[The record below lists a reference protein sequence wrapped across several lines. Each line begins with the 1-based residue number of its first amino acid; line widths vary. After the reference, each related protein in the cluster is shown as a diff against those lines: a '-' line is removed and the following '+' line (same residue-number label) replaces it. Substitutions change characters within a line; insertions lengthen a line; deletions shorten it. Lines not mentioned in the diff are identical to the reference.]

1 MTETKAAFSEKRVT
15 YADAARVLASAFV
28 VLLHAAGQ
36 FLTQIAPGDKGFLWC
51 LFYDCLARWTVP
63 MFIMLSGMLFLNKG
77 KKLDIKKLWRKN
89 ILRIVTAF
97 IFWSYIYNVYKLFL
111 ETRSISAFFKAV
123 PRIPDGAMHL
133 WFLYVIAGLYI
144 VLPFLKKMTENMTKR
159 ETEYFLL
166 INLSVTFLPKTLRC
180 FELLS
185 PLAEQIDKFEI
196 GTAAGYVG
204 LFVAGWYIENF
215 EHEKF
220 FVPLSAIF
228 GTAGFL
234 YMYIMSASASFN
246 EGVLVDKF
254 MSFKSLSAYA
264 MAFAAFVLFKNVPF
278 RRGVGARAGALTFGV
293 YLVHQLVLNLSNVLG
308 LSLLRNM
315 PCFGV
320 PILAALAFAVSM
332 AAAWAISK
340 LPFGKYIV

>member
-1 MTETKAAFSEKRVT
+1 MTGTKAVSSEKRVT
-15 YADAARVLASAFV
+15 YADAARVVAAAFV
-28 VLLHAAGQ
+28 VLLHASGQ
-36 FLTQIAPGDKGFLWC
+36 FLTRIMPGEKGFLWC

-63 MFIMLSGMLFLNKG
+63 VFIMLSGMLFLNKR
-77 KKLDIKKLWRKN
+77 KTLDIKKLWRKN

-111 ETRSISAFFKAV
+111 ETRSFSAFFKAV

-166 INLSVTFLPKTLRC
+166 INLIVTFLPKSLRC
-180 FELLS
+180 FEV
-185 PLAEQIDKFEI
+185 LAPIADQIDKFEI

-215 EHEKF
+215 EHEKLF
-220 FVPLSAIF
+220 APLSLAF
-228 GTAGFL
+228 GGIGFL
-234 YMYIMSASASFN
+234 YMFVMSALASFN
-246 EGVLVDKF
+246 AGVLIDKF
-254 MSFKSLSAYA
+254 MSFKSISSYM

-278 RRGVGARAGALTFGV
+278 RRGVGKKTGALTFGV
-293 YLVHQLVLNLSNVLG
+293 YLIHQLVLNLSSVLG
-308 LSLLRNM
+308 LSFLRSM
-315 PCFGV
+315 PYFGV
-320 PILAALAFAVSM
+320 PLLAVLAFVVSI
-332 AAAWAISK
+332 AITWAISK